1 MIKYFYNGKKKYII
15 FNKKIYYNFFIQ
27 EKINA
32 GLILQGWEVKSL
44 RLNRVNII
52 NSYISFL
59 NNKIYVFNLG
69 INPIKTICNHI
80 QYDNNRK
87 KQLLLKKKE
96 IELLRNYIYLN
107 RFTAVVIG
115 LFWKKSWCKL
125 KIAVVKGKKKYDKR
139 NIIKNKEW
147 NINKLRF
154 LKKNT

>member
-15 FNKKIYYNFFIQ
+15 FNKKVYHNFFIK

-32 GLILQGWEVKSL
+32 GLVLQGWEVKSL
-44 RLNRVNII
+44 RLNRVSII

-59 NNKIYVFNLG
+59 YNKVYVFNLN

-80 QYDNNRK
+80 KYDNNRK
-87 KQLLLKKKE
+87 KQLLLQKKE
-96 IELLRNYIYLN
+96 IELLKNYINLKG
-107 RFTAVVIG
+107 FTAVVIG

-125 KIAVVKGKKKYDKR
+125 TVAVVKGKRKYDKR

-147 NINKLRF
+147 SINKLRL
-154 LKKNT
+154 LKKNI